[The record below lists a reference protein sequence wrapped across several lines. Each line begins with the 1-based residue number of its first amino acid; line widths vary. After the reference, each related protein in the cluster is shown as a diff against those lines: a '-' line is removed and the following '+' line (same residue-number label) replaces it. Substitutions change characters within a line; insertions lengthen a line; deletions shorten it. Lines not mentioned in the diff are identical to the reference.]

1 MYVCAWAAKAVRW
14 RLDRTYM
21 MGCRHISA
29 AASELRRMQDMMEHM
44 SMATRQKDKCSI
56 LIEYADLE
64 PLLRLYVRACCRAY
78 LVTQQSVS

>member
-1 MYVCAWAAKAVRW
+1 
-14 RLDRTYM
+14 
-21 MGCRHISA
+21 
-29 AASELRRMQDMMEHM
+29 LRRMQDMMEHM